1 MNTKEQAE
9 RIKDLIGTLCERRKQ
24 LNFDDCDGKIDLD
37 VSIILSFAILHLSL
51 KIPQLQLLLMSD

>member
-37 VSIILSFAILHLSL
+37 VSIILSFAI
-51 KIPQLQLLLMSD
+51 IR